1 MESNYKIYKLPNF
14 NVLKEKFDDYKYDS
28 EDINKIIKK
37 LEKNKG
43 YNLRI
48 NPKNS
53 CLIYGDFDKANEDIF
68 FSFLKKLCEYDD
80 DLKIKNI

>member
-1 MESNYKIYKLPNF
+1 MKSNYKIYKLPNF
-14 NVLKEKFDDYKYDS
+14 NVLKEEFDDYKYES

-53 CLIYGDFDKANEDIF
+53 CLI
-68 FSFLKKLCEYDD
+68 
-80 DLKIKNI
+80 